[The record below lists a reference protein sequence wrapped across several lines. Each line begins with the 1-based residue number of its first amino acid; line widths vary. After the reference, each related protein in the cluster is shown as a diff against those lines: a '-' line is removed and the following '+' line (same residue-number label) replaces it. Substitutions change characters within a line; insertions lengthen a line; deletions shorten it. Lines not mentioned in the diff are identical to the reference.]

1 MQHVIILLKE
11 NKSTRNQTVSA
22 IQISDTAL
30 ANKQLFQ
37 QQRMRD
43 IVSIKIALL
52 QLKIKLQKTA
62 KQLLADPVVEQ
73 ELSG

>member
-22 IQISDTAL
+22 IQTSDTAL
-30 ANKQLFQ
+30 AHKYLFQ

>member
-1 MQHVIILLKE
+1 MQHVVILLKE

-22 IQISDTAL
+22 IQTSDTAL
-30 ANKQLFQ
+30 AHKYLFQ

-62 KQLLADPVVEQ
+62 KKLLADPVVEQ
-73 ELSG
+73 KFSG